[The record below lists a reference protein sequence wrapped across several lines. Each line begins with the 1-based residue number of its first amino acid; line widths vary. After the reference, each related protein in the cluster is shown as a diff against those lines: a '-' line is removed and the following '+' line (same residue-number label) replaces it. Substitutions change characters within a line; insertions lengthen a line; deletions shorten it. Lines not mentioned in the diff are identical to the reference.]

1 MRKVSY
7 LVNIKNKI
15 WGALKIQ
22 LSLVLEG
29 GEQWF
34 FSQDSSIR
42 FKCPNSAS
50 LTFWPFSPFP
60 ESDPWSQSYQGFS
73 QQFVCYC
80 SFNRLLLLAMLI
92 WQTLISLTKNEPTG
106 KSPNQSR
113 HFASKDLPDLCQNIT
128 ELLQLTP
135 LPLLQRILK
144 CFTHVWRRI
153 PVMLC
158 PFKKHFRSLQNPH
171 GIHPLLFTYR
181 KDNTLSKYFYNGP
194 NNSQL
199 PFLLWQNLRWTFSGV
214 C

>member
-1 MRKVSY
+1 MPDIFSLRKKASSV
-7 LVNIKNKI
+7 
-15 WGALKIQ
+15 
-22 LSLVLEG
+22 
-29 GEQWF
+29 F
-34 FSQDSSIR
+34 FQDSNIR
-42 FKCPNSAS
+42 LKCPSSAS
-50 LTFWPFSPFP
+50 LTFWPFSPFS
-60 ESDPWSQSYQGFS
+60 ESDPCSHSCQGFS
-73 QQFVCYC
+73 QQFVRYC

-128 ELLQLTP
+128 KLLQLIP

-153 PVMLC
+153 PVILC

-171 GIHPLLFTYR
+171 GIHCLLFTYR

-199 PFLLWQNLRWTFSGV
+199 PFLLWQNLPWTFSGV